1 MVISFM
7 RVLQVNA
14 VNAIRS
20 TGRNCDEMSYYIKV
34 HDGGCFTAYS
44 DGPHTENSY
53 RISSVFE
60 CKKHAILSRITGLQG
75 YFSPKSTARLIDII
89 KEVNPDI
96 VNLGNLHANYL
107 NIIQLLEFLAENNI
121 PTVLVLH
128 DCWPFTGK
136 CTHYTVKGCLRW
148 QTGCFDCPSLRED
161 NKSWLFDRTSKM
173 WNDKKRLWLSIP
185 IWLLSEFR
193 TGLRTKQKNLRCLK
207 MRK

>member
-75 YFSPKSTARLIDII
+75 YFSPKSRVLLILSR
-89 KEVNPDI
+89 K
-96 VNLGNLHANYL
+96 
-107 NIIQLLEFLAENNI
+107 
-121 PTVLVLH
+121 
-128 DCWPFTGK
+128 
-136 CTHYTVKGCLRW
+136 
-148 QTGCFDCPSLRED
+148 
-161 NKSWLFDRTSKM
+161 
-173 WNDKKRLWLSIP
+173 SIP
-185 IWLLSEFR
+185 I
-193 TGLRTKQKNLRCLK
+193 
-207 MRK
+207 